1 MPFKTLMV
9 RCNFDANFAPR
20 FFSTLM
26 NPKTKI
32 LIAIDWY
39 RPAHK
44 AGGPITSIE
53 NLVNLLGDEENLD
66 FYIICG
72 LFDYGATEPLPVEQE
87 TWVKFGKAQVQ
98 YWHPKRLNLN
108 TWKQVIQ
115 QLKPDVVHMQGL
127 WSIKFSILPLLA
139 AQSCREV
146 SHIDK
151 IIVSPR
157 GMLTPQALKQKQW
170 LKAPVAWVLK
180 RLNAYKNVI
189 FHSTNDQETK
199 EIAKYLGAGAISID
213 NNTSSRIP
221 QSLGPAKN
229 RILQMPNVPRSLYRE
244 NHEYIKTRNHLNW
257 VFVGRISPEKNPM
270 LLLQALQMLDCPTTG
285 YFIGGYQNEPYFTEF
300 QNAIS
305 GLPAQHQVKYLG
317 ELGVDE
323 IAEHL
328 TQCDLLINTS
338 ISENFGHAMAE
349 ALSAGVPIL
358 VGPNTPWQQ
367 LWEVKAGEVAEYSAQ
382 GFAQAMNK
390 FVTMDAP
397 NHQQFK
403 GGSIQHF
410 AERCEL
416 GATKAKYLN
425 LYLFPNP

>member
-1 MPFKTLMV
+1 MRNPIGH
-9 RCNFDANFAPR
+9 
-20 FFSTLM
+20 FSAHIM

-53 NLVNLLGDEENLD
+53 NLVNLLGDDENLE

-72 LFDYGATEPLPVEQE
+72 LFDYGALEPLPVEQE
-87 TWVKFGKAQVQ
+87 AWVKVGKAQVQ

-139 AQSCREV
+139 AQSCRETTP
-146 SHIDK
+146 IAK

-180 RLNAYKNVI
+180 RLNAYKNVV

-199 EIAKYLGAGAISID
+199 EIAKYLGIGAISGD

-221 QSLGPAKN
+221 QNLGPAKN
-229 RILQMPNVPRSLYRE
+229 PILQMPNVPRSLYRE
-244 NHEYIKTRNHLNW
+244 NSKYTKIPNHLHW

-270 LLLQALQMLDCPTTG
+270 LLLQALQMLDCSTTG
-285 YFIGGYQNEPYFTEF
+285 NFIGGYQNEPYFTEF
-300 QNAIS
+300 KNAINN
-305 GLPAQHQVKYLG
+305 LPAQHQVKYLG

-328 TQCDLLINTS
+328 TQCDLLINAS

-358 VGPNTPWQQ
+358 VGPNTPWQE
-367 LWEVKAGEVAEYSAQ
+367 LWEAKAGEVAQYSPR
-382 GFAQAMNK
+382 GFAAAMDK
-390 FVTMDAP
+390 FASMDSTT
-397 NHQQFK
+397 HKQFRE
-403 GGSIQHF
+403 GATQYF
-410 AERCEL
+410 ADRCEL
-416 GATKAKYLN
+416 SATKAKYLN
-425 LYLFPNP
+425 IYLFPNP

>member
-1 MPFKTLMV
+1 MQIALA
-9 RCNFDANFAPR
+9 RCNFDAKFSPR
-20 FFSTLM
+20 FLSTLM
-26 NPKTKI
+26 NTKTKI

-53 NLVNLLGDEENLD
+53 NLVNLLGDDENLE
-66 FYIICG
+66 FYVVCG
-72 LFDYGATEPLPVEQE
+72 LFDYGATDHLPVEQE
-87 TWVKFGKAQVQ
+87 KWLKLGKAQVQ

-108 TWKQVIQ
+108 TWKQVIE
-115 QLKPDVVHMQGL
+115 QLKPDVLHMQGL

-139 AQSCREV
+139 AQRFSKAIPTV
-146 SHIDK
+146 K

-180 RLNAYKNVI
+180 RLSAYKNVV

-199 EIAKYLGAGAISID
+199 EIAIYLGGGAFLFD
-213 NNTSSRIP
+213 NNPSSTIP
-221 QSLGPAKN
+221 QKLKPGTNP
-229 RILQMPNVPRSLYRE
+229 ILQMPNVPRSLYRE
-244 NHEYIKTRNHLNW
+244 NREYTKTPNHLNW

-270 LLLQALQMLDCPTTG
+270 LLLQALQMLDCSSTG
-285 YFIGGYQNEPYFTEF
+285 YFIGGYQNEPYFTEI
-300 QNAIS
+300 QNAINN
-305 GLPAQHQVKYLG
+305 LPTQHQVKYLG
-317 ELGVDE
+317 ELSANE
-323 IAEHL
+323 IAEYL

-367 LWEVKAGEVAEYSAQ
+367 LWEAKAGEVAEYSAQ
-382 GFAQAMNK
+382 GFAAAMDK
-390 FVTMDAP
+390 FASMDSAT
-397 NHQQFK
+397 HQQFK
-403 GGSIQHF
+403 VGAIQHF
-410 AERCEL
+410 TERCEL
-416 GATKAKYLN
+416 SATKAKYLN

>member
-1 MPFKTLMV
+1 MV

-53 NLVNLLGDEENLD
+53 NLVNLLGDEENLE
-66 FYIICG
+66 FYVVCG

-87 TWVKFGKAQVQ
+87 TWVKVGKAQVQ
-98 YWHPKRLNLN
+98 FWHPKRLNLN
-108 TWKQVIQ
+108 TWKQLIQ

-139 AQSCREV
+139 AQSCRKATP
-146 SHIDK
+146 IDK

-199 EIAKYLGAGAISID
+199 EIANYLGAGAISID
-213 NNTSSRIP
+213 NNPSSTIP
-221 QSLGPAKN
+221 QNLGAATNP
-229 RILQMPNVPRSLYRE
+229 ILQMPNVPRSLYRE
-244 NHEYIKTRNHLNW
+244 NREYIKTPNHLNW

-285 YFIGGYQNEPYFTEF
+285 YFIGGYQNEPYFSEF
-300 QNAIS
+300 QNDINN
-305 GLPAQHQVKYLG
+305 LPAQHQVKYLG
-317 ELGVDE
+317 ELNVDE
-323 IAEHL
+323 IAENL

-349 ALSAGVPIL
+349 ALSAGVPVL

-367 LWEVKAGEVAEYSAQ
+367 LWEAKAGEVAEYSAQ
-382 GFAQAMNK
+382 GFAAAMDK
-390 FVTMDAP
+390 FASIDSATH
-397 NHQQFK
+397 NQFK
-403 GGSIQHF
+403 VGAIQHF

-416 GATKAKYLN
+416 SATKAKYLN
-425 LYLFPNP
+425 LYLFQNP

>member
-1 MPFKTLMV
+1 
-9 RCNFDANFAPR
+9 
-20 FFSTLM
+20 M

-53 NLVNLLGDEENLD
+53 NLVNLLGDDQNLE

-72 LFDYGATEPLPVEQE
+72 LFDYGAKEPLPVEQE
-87 TWVKFGKAQVQ
+87 AWFKVGKAQVQ
-98 YWHPKRLNLN
+98 YWHPKRLSLSS
-108 TWKQVIQ
+108 WKQVIE

-127 WSIKFSILPLLA
+127 WSIKFSILPLMS
-139 AQSCREV
+139 AQSWRKV
-146 SHIDK
+146 MPAAK

-157 GMLTPQALKQKQW
+157 GMLTTQALKQKRW
-170 LKAPVAWVLK
+170 LKAPVAWILK
-180 RLNAYKNVI
+180 RLNAYKNVV

-199 EIAKYLGAGAISID
+199 EIAKYLGIGAISRD

-229 RILQMPNVPRSLYRE
+229 PIIQMPNVPRSLYRE
-244 NHEYIKTRNHLNW
+244 HREYTKIPNYLNW

-270 LLLQALQMLDCPTTG
+270 LLLQALQMLDCSTTG

-300 QNAIS
+300 KNAINN
-305 GLPAQHQVKYLG
+305 LPTQHQVKYLG
-317 ELGVDE
+317 ELAVDE

-367 LWEVKAGEVAEYSAQ
+367 LWEAKAGEVAEYSAQ
-382 GFAQAMNK
+382 GFAAAMDK
-390 FVTMDAP
+390 FASMEAS
-397 NHQQFK
+397 NHNQFK
-403 GGSIQHF
+403 MGAIQHF
-410 AERCEL
+410 AERCEVS
-416 GATKAKYLN
+416 ATMAKYLN
-425 LYLFPNP
+425 LYLFQNP

>member
-1 MPFKTLMV
+1 
-9 RCNFDANFAPR
+9 
-20 FFSTLM
+20 M

-32 LIAIDWY
+32 LIVIDWY

-53 NLVNLLGDEENLD
+53 NLVNLLGDDENLE

-72 LFDYGATEPLPVEQE
+72 VFDYGASEPLPVEQE
-87 TWVKFGKAQVQ
+87 AWVKVGKAQVQ

-108 TWKQVIQ
+108 TWKQLIE

-139 AQSCREV
+139 AQSFSKAMLTV
-146 SHIDK
+146 K

-157 GMLTPQALKQKQW
+157 GMLTPQALKQKRW

-199 EIAKYLGAGAISID
+199 EIAKYLGGGATWID
-213 NNTSSRIP
+213 NNPSSSIP
-221 QSLGPAKN
+221 QKLRPGTNP
-229 RILQMPNVPRSLYRE
+229 ILQMPNVPRSLYRE
-244 NHEYIKTRNHLNW
+244 NHEYTKTPNHLNW
-257 VFVGRISPEKNPM
+257 VFVGRISPEKNPL
-270 LLLQALQMLDCPTTG
+270 LLLQALQILDCSTTG
-285 YFIGGYQNEPYFTEF
+285 YFIGGYQNESYFSEF
-300 QNAIS
+300 QNAINN
-305 GLPAQHQVKYLG
+305 LPTQHQVKYLG
-317 ELGVDE
+317 ELSVDE
-323 IAEHL
+323 IAEQL

-367 LWEVKAGEVAEYSAQ
+367 LWEAKAGDVAEYSPQ
-382 GFAQAMNK
+382 SFAAAMNK
-390 FVTMDAP
+390 FVSMDSA
-397 NHQQFK
+397 NYNQFK
-403 GGSIQHF
+403 MGAIQHF

-416 GATKAKYLN
+416 SATKAKYLN
-425 LYLFPNP
+425 IYLFPNP

>member
-1 MPFKTLMV
+1 
-9 RCNFDANFAPR
+9 
-20 FFSTLM
+20 M

-53 NLVNLLGDEENLD
+53 NLVNLLGDEENLE
-66 FYIICG
+66 FYIVCG
-72 LFDYGATEPLPVEQE
+72 LFDYGSTDPLPVEQE
-87 TWVKFGKAQVQ
+87 TWVKLGKAEVQ

-115 QLKPDVVHMQGL
+115 ELMPDVIHTQGL

-139 AQSCREV
+139 AQSCLKEMP
-146 SHIDK
+146 DAK

-157 GMLTPQALKQKQW
+157 GMLTPQALKQKRW

-180 RLNAYKNVI
+180 RLKAYKNVV

-199 EIAKYLGAGAISID
+199 EILNYMGGSVG
-213 NNTSSRIP
+213 NP
-221 QSLGPAKN
+221 
-229 RILQMPNVPRSLYRE
+229 ILQMSNVPRSLHSETRE
-244 NHEYIKTRNHLNW
+244 YTKTTNHLNW

-270 LLLQALQMLDCPTTG
+270 LLLQTLQMLECPTTG
-285 YFIGGYQNEPYFTEF
+285 YFIGGFQNEPYFSEF
-300 QNAIS
+300 QNSINN
-305 GLPAQHQVKYLG
+305 LPTQHQVKYLG
-317 ELGVDE
+317 ELSVEE

-367 LWEVKAGEVAEYSAQ
+367 LWEAKAGEVAEYSAQ
-382 GFAQAMNK
+382 GFAAAMNK
-390 FVTMDAP
+390 FAGMDFTTH
-397 NHQQFK
+397 NQFK
-403 GGSIQHF
+403 MGAREHF

-416 GATKAKYLN
+416 SATKAKYLN